1 MRALT
6 TTFVLVFGLA
16 FIVFAQDEALQN
28 RPGLSLRETFDLYIN
43 CIHATDLEGMMS
55 TVTEG
60 PEFVFLTTSGRIID
74 SVEGYR
80 QFHVEWFAETG
91 WEITFEIL
99 AVHEGIDLG
108 FVLSKYHYEG
118 LTPDGEP
125 YSSDSYFTL
134 IFRREDGMWKAI
146 QDQITPIRT
155 RQ

>member
-6 TTFVLVFGLA
+6 TTFVLVFGLS
-16 FIVFAQDEALQN
+16 FIVFAQDEALRN
-28 RPGLSLRETFDLYIN
+28 RPSLSLRETFDLYIN

-118 LTPDGEP
+118 LVSQCTG
-125 YSSDSYFTL
+125 
-134 IFRREDGMWKAI
+134 RRGPLVSW
-146 QDQITPIRT
+146 
-155 RQ
+155 